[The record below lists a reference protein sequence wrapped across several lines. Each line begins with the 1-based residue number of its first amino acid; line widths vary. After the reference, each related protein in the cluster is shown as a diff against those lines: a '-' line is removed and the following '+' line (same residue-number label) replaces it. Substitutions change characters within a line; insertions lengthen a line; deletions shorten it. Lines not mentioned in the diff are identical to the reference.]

1 MFCESAQWVLAL
13 STSLLLAQENDT
25 ACPWPTPLW
34 RAVRSCLTAGFE
46 ARKAGHGFV
55 AADQCSS
62 PKGMSKSLK
71 CSKSTAMIS
80 CSKEDQKG
88 QLMIDSRCSAQ
99 KQSQPIQ
106 LADYFY
112 HLTQQVW
119 RGAGFFLGHFTP
131 VIGAKE
137 CRKISW
143 ALTHPCHQDITS
155 VLWNYSSCDCQL
167 KPSLACSDL
176 SS

>member
-1 MFCESAQWVLAL
+1 MIQHAL
-13 STSLLLAQENDT
+13 GPLLSEEQL
-25 ACPWPTPLW
+25 
-34 RAVRSCLTAGFE
+34 RSCLTAGFE

-119 RGAGFFLGHFTP
+119 RGAGFFWGTLPQSLEPRSAERSAELLPTP
-131 VIGAKE
+131 AT
-137 CRKISW
+137 RIS
-143 ALTHPCHQDITS
+143 P
-155 VLWNYSSCDCQL
+155 
-167 KPSLACSDL
+167 L
-176 SS
+176 SSGTTAVVTASSSPALPAVI

>member
-13 STSLLLAQENDT
+13 STFLLLAQENDT
-25 ACPWPTPLW
+25 ACPWPTPFW
-34 RAVRSCLTAGFE
+34 RAAQILPNSRFWSKKSRSWVCCCWPMQL
-46 ARKAGHGFV
+46 
-55 AADQCSS
+55 
-62 PKGMSKSLK
+62 PKGTNKSFK

-88 QLMIDSRCSAQ
+88 QLMIDSRFSAQ

-119 RGAGFFLGHFTP
+119 RGAGFFGHFIP
-131 VIGAKE
+131 IIAAKE

-143 ALTHPCHQDITS
+143 ALTHPWHQDITS
-155 VLWNYSSCDCQL
+155 VLWSYSSCVCQL